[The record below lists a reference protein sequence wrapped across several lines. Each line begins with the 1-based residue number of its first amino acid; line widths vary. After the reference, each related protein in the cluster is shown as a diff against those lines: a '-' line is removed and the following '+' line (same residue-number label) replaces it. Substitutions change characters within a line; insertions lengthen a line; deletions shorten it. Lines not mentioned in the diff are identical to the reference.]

1 MTKLVNMVEQF
12 DQNEKNAI
20 LSVLNRDKQLREGE
34 RRRLLV
40 SRQKYKHNVFCQNQQ
55 PQIAVEK
62 FFDRFV
68 ARCSF
73 CAGFMINQS
82 LKCRHCLLVGCGSC
96 LGS

>member
-40 SRQKYKHNVFCQNQQ
+40 SRQKYKHYVYCQTQQ
-55 PQIAVEK
+55 PHIPVET
-62 FFDRFV
+62 FWDRFLS
-68 ARCSF
+68 RCSF
-73 CAGFMINQS
+73 CTGFMM
-82 LKCRHCLLVGCGSC
+82 
-96 LGS
+96 